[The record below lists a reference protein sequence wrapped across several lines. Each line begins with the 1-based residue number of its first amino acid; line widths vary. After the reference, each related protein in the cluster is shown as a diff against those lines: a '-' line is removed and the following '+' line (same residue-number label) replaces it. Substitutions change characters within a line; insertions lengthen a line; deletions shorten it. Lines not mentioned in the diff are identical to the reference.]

1 MAYPLA
7 LRALEV
13 WSRLPDFHLGHPTAL
28 ALPPPDEDDR
38 PAVLVIARDR
48 KRVAMARPVLERLA
62 DLDDG
67 WHLVVAGGFGLDL
80 PETAARIVSPGSSA
94 RRVRQLL
101 DALEPVAI
109 VVIGDPFLPVLVA
122 GARDFGIPM
131 IAIDVVSPP
140 HGWRVWR
147 LMRGSA
153 TEILRAYERLFT
165 PDGLTYRRLR
175 RMGAGDSR
183 VEKTGPLA
191 DLIRPPRYRP
201 EERLSIKQGL
211 GARPVW
217 CAVDV
222 PDDEIELVMQ
232 ALDHAARRA
241 HRMLLVIMPR
251 NPDRLEAVLAAVK
264 AAGHEPL
271 VRSEGDDPDPET
283 SVYIADIWEEH
294 GLWFSLSGVT
304 YLGGTIGAQGAA
316 RSPMEPATLGSAV
329 VHGPNHGSHSESFQH
344 LIEAGASRQVTNW
357 GELGDAVESLS
368 VPDVQAA
375 LAARAWQLATS
386 AADVGERLHA
396 LIRRFE

>member
-7 LRALEV
+7 LRALEL
-13 WSRLPDFHLGHPTAL
+13 WSRFPELRLGGSTAL
-28 ALPPPDEDDR
+28 ALPPPDADDR
-38 PAVLVIARDR
+38 PAVLVFVRDR
-48 KRVAMARPVLERLA
+48 KRIAAARPVLERLI

-67 WHLVVAGGFGLDL
+67 WQLVVAGGFGLDL
-80 PETAARIVSPGSSA
+80 PEAAARIVSPGRSA
-94 RRVRQLL
+94 TRMRKLL
-101 DALEPVAI
+101 ATLKPIAI
-109 VVIGDPFLPVLVA
+109 VVIGDPFMPVLTA
-122 GARDFGIPM
+122 GARELGIPL
-131 IAIDVVSPP
+131 IAIDIDSPP
-140 HGWRVWR
+140 RGWRLWR

-153 TEILRAYERLFT
+153 TEILRTYDRLLT
-165 PDGLTYRRLR
+165 PDGLTYRRMR
-175 RMGAGDSR
+175 RMGAGESR

-191 DLIRPPRYRP
+191 ALIKPPRYRP

-222 PDDEIELVMQ
+222 PDDEIEMVMQ
-232 ALDHAARRA
+232 ALDRAVRRA
-241 HRMLLVIMPR
+241 HRLLLVIMPR

-304 YLGGTIGAQGAA
+304 YLGGTIGNQGAA

-329 VHGPNHGSHSESFQH
+329 VHGPNYGAHGESFLH
-344 LIEAGASRQVTNW
+344 LTDAGASRQITNW

>member
-1 MAYPLA
+1 LLTKLKPLA
-7 LRALEV
+7 V
-13 WSRLPDFHLGHPTAL
+13 
-28 ALPPPDEDDR
+28 
-38 PAVLVIARDR
+38 
-48 KRVAMARPVLERLA
+48 
-62 DLDDG
+62 
-67 WHLVVAGGFGLDL
+67 
-80 PETAARIVSPGSSA
+80 
-94 RRVRQLL
+94 
-101 DALEPVAI
+101 
-109 VVIGDPFLPVLVA
+109 VVIGDPFMPVLTA
-122 GARDFGIPM
+122 NARDLDIPL
-131 IAIDVVSPP
+131 IAVDVEAPP
-140 HGWRVWR
+140 GGWRLWR
-147 LMRGSA
+147 LIRGSA
-153 TEILRAYERLFT
+153 TEVLRSYVRLMT
-165 PDGLTYRRLR
+165 PDGPTYRRLR
-175 RMGAGDSR
+175 RMGAGESR

-232 ALDHAARRA
+232 ALDRAVRRA
-241 HRMLLVIMPR
+241 HRLLLVIMPR

-304 YLGGTIGAQGAA
+304 FLGGTIGPLGAA

-329 VHGPNHGSHSESFQH
+329 VHGANFGTFGASFRH
-344 LIEAGASRQVTNW
+344 LTEAGASRQVSTW
-357 GELGDAVESLS
+357 AELGDAVETLS